1 MPKSLQASFTLD
13 SCSAIIHTA
22 HIGAEQTYVKSHV
35 IATKKIQFVSE
46 YLTLLS
52 VCGKRNICFNCPAS
66 S

>member
-35 IATKKIQFVSE
+35 IATKKFS
-46 YLTLLS
+46 L
-52 VCGKRNICFNCPAS
+52 
-66 S
+66 